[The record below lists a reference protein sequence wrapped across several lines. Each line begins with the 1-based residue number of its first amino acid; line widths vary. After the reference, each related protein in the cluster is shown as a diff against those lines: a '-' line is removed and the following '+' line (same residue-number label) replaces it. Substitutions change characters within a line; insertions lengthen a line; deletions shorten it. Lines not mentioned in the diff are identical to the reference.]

1 LRLCRSGKSVIRGRP
16 PLAKLEDLLHQIL
29 GATNKILEHAA
40 FRDYP
45 TRRAT
50 TTVLMKTLIGK
61 LAGLFLLALSGS
73 QGIGAD
79 SASPPAPLFL
89 DKNLEAAVRKYVFE
103 KRDSDKPLVE
113 ADLVNLSTIEA
124 KGLGVTN
131 LTGLEKCRELASLD
145 LSGNKISDLAPIR
158 GLAKIQYLNLADNQI
173 EDLAPLGGI
182 FALQYIELSRNRVKE
197 ITTLQA
203 LTNLASLYLS
213 HNQITDI
220 APVVSLSKL
229 SSLYLDHNQIKSIQ
243 GIHQLKGL
251 FTLSLSKNA
260 ISDLGPLRDLPGLYN
275 LFLENN
281 QIRDLS
287 ALLAMT
293 KQDKEQRF
301 APFLNVYL
309 KGNPLSSVA
318 KSKQIASL
326 KELGTRIYN

>member
-1 LRLCRSGKSVIRGRP
+1 MCNEQCATGGPLNTSSPARRLKTGR
-16 PLAKLEDLLHQIL
+16 
-29 GATNKILEHAA
+29 TNKNLEQAA

-45 TRRAT
+45 NRRAT
-50 TTVLMKTLIGK
+50 TSFLMKKLIGSF
-61 LAGLFLLALSGS
+61 AGLFLLSFSGCQAL
-73 QGIGAD
+73 GAD
-79 SASPPAPLFL
+79 SASPPAPLFV

-103 KRDSDKPLVE
+103 KRDNDKPLVE

-145 LSGNKISDLAPIR
+145 LSGNKISDLAPIQ
-158 GLAKIQYLNLADNQI
+158 GLAKMQYLNLADNQI
-173 EDLAPLGGI
+173 EDLTPLAGI
-182 FALQYIELSRNRVKE
+182 FALQYLELSRNRVKE

-213 HNQITDI
+213 HNQISDI
-220 APVVSLSKL
+220 APVVKLSKL
-229 SSLYLDHNQIKSIQ
+229 SSLYLDQNQIKSIQ

-260 ISDLGPLRDLPGLYN
+260 ISDLSPLSELPGLYN

-287 ALLAMT
+287 ALVVMT
-293 KQDKEQRF
+293 KQDKERRF

-309 KGNPLSSVA
+309 KGNPLSSAA

-326 KELGTRIYN
+326 KELG